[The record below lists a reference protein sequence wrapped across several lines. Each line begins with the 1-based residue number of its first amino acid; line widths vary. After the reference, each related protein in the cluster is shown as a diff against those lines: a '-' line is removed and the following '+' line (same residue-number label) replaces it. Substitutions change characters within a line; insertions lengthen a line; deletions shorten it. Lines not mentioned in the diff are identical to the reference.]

1 MSIQLLSD
9 VLIAQIAAGEVVER
23 PASVIKELVENAL
36 DAGAGSVHVSVK
48 GGGRTLIRV
57 SDDGH
62 GIMAEQVEL
71 AFARHATSK
80 IKAIDDLERIM
91 TLGFRGE
98 ALSSIA
104 SVSRTTITTRH
115 REQQTG
121 TQLRIEGGDVAHHQ
135 AIGAPAGTV
144 ISVENLF
151 YNTPARLKFLKTES
165 TEKRHITAL
174 ITRYAMA
181 YPHVRFTLEQDGRE
195 AIRTTGSGELSDVI
209 VQVLGLDNFK
219 HLLPVEAQ
227 HVDVPQVSVRGYTGS
242 AELHRADRNQI
253 TLFVNGRWI
262 SDSKLLY
269 AVVQAYQ
276 GILRDGRYPVAVLM
290 VEISPDEVDV
300 NVHPTKAEV
309 RFRDAN
315 AVFKTIQRGVREAII
330 ASGGRPDIRSSSS
343 GHQAGE
349 WGRSSGWREP
359 SRDVSQPE
367 IGLQVG
373 DDGRLPQP
381 YINRN
386 TYSEEEIAVPDGAGQ
401 PIRPRTLPPLRVVGQ
416 VAATYIIAEGPAGL
430 YLIDQHAAHQRV
442 LYEQLVDGDFEMTA
456 LPAPQTVELTPAQAR
471 LIDAQID
478 LFNENGCEIAPFG
491 GHTFQVRA
499 LPEMALTADPLDLLR
514 AIAEDMRGRSAL
526 EALRLCIS
534 GYGAVKAGQTLSQ
547 DDMQAI
553 VRRLE
558 RAHEPLKDPLDR
570 PTLLHM
576 TGDQLARQFGR

>member
-1 MSIQLLSD
+1 MSIQLLPD

-23 PASVIKELVENAL
+23 PASVVKELVENAL
-36 DAGAGSVHVSVK
+36 DAGAGSVHISVK
-48 GGGRTLIRV
+48 GGGRTLIRI

-80 IKAIDDLERIM
+80 INTIDDLQRIM

-121 TQLRIEGGDVAHHQ
+121 TQLRIEGGVVAHQQ
-135 AIGAPAGTV
+135 AIGAPAGTM
-144 ISVENLF
+144 ITVENLF
-151 YNTPARLKFLKTES
+151 YNTPARLKFLKTEN

-181 YPHVRFTLEQDGRE
+181 YPHVRFTLEQEGRE

-219 HLLPVEAQ
+219 HLLPVEAENSGPPAVAV
-227 HVDVPQVSVRGYTGS
+227 HGYTGS
-242 AELHRADRNQI
+242 AQLHRADRGQI

-315 AVFKTIQRGVREAII
+315 AVFKTIQRGVRSAII
-330 ASGGRPDIRSSSS
+330 ASGQRPDIARSSEVR
-343 GHQAGE
+343 HAND
-349 WGRSSGWREP
+349 WGQSSGWREP
-359 SRDVSQPE
+359 TRGVSQPE
-367 IGLQVG
+367 IGLQVQ

-386 TYSEEEIAVPDGAGQ
+386 TYSEEEVAVPDGVGQ
-401 PIRPRTLPPLRVVGQ
+401 PVRPRTLPPLRVVGQ

-442 LYEQLVDGDFEMTA
+442 LYEQLVDADFNMSA
-456 LPAPQTVELTPAQAR
+456 LPTPQTVELTPTQAR
-471 LIDAQID
+471 LIDAQMD
-478 LFNENGCEIAPFG
+478 VLNDNGCEIAPFG

-499 LPEMALTADPLDLLR
+499 VPEMALTADPHDLLR
-514 AIAEDMRGRSAL
+514 AIAEDMRQRPPL
-526 EALRLCIS
+526 EAVRLCIS

-558 RAHEPLKDPLDR
+558 RAREPLKDPLDR